1 MDWQTKNKYP
11 PLSVKLRTKKSL
23 VFVGEKM
30 VELLTF
36 WGTNKFLVM
45 IAIYM
50 LEKNKCV
57 YEWRKPGEGWRP
69 DLVPKQNTVWWY
81 GDVFVLM
88 ESELN
93 AQKYIHLTF
102 WALISGL
109 SLPITFRHEINF
121 FSGWQCSI
129 HRARVVQEFIT
140 HKKLHNRYEWTS
152 RLQIFGCTLIKV
164 SHSSR
169 S

>member
-1 MDWQTKNKYP
+1 MCLW
-11 PLSVKLRTKKSL
+11 V
-23 VFVGEKM
+23 EKTRQRM
-30 VELLTF
+30 ETRLGS
-36 WGTNKFLVM
+36 W
-45 IAIYM
+45 
-50 LEKNKCV
+50 
-57 YEWRKPGEGWRP
+57 
-69 DLVPKQNTVWWY
+69 KQNTVWWY

-102 WALISGL
+102 WTLISGL

-164 SHSSR
+164 SQLVTFLVHCAHDHYF
-169 S
+169 